1 MKRVYQV
8 LFSLTVLVAC
18 LLATSLSAEAH
29 VKKIS
34 TPVLTQE
41 IHNIFSTDSSNYI
54 HHEVIFN
61 SIKINTNFPAQT
73 LTIAT

>member
-41 IHNIFSTDSSNYI
+41 IHQYLQHGSSTTYTMK
-54 HHEVIFN
+54 FLN
-61 SIKINTNFPAQT
+61 SIKINANFPAQT